1 MRRYI
6 IWSLLVSITLLCSA
20 TNLAAK
26 SDKIDGGNYTT
37 KDSEF
42 YLTPEQLLF
51 IRPGLVMDITNVVI
65 PADRKAEVTFTLADP
80 AGLPLDRTGIYTPG
94 PVSTSFI
101 IANIPAGEEAYYS
114 YTKRIQTSPIT
125 GNSAEQGTS
134 DSGGTYTEL
143 SIGTYKYK
151 FGTVLPEG
159 YDRDTT
165 HTVGIYAS
173 RNLSE
178 FELSTY
184 YDNELEHFVPSGS
197 SQPMPRDIVTTE
209 TCNGR
214 CHDPLAI
221 HGGSRRDIGLCILC
235 HNPNQDIDPD
245 TGNSVDMPVMVHKIH
260 MGAGLANGYNVIGYM
275 QSNHDYSDVVYP
287 GAINDCESCH
297 TGGTPTADMPLVAS
311 PNPVPVCDGSGVG
324 AT

>member
-1 MRRYI
+1 MRIRI
-6 IWSLLVSITLLCSA
+6 LWSLLVSIAFLCSA

-26 SDKIDGGNYTT
+26 SEAVDSGSYTA

-101 IANIPAGEEAYYS
+101 LANIPAGEEAYYS
-114 YTKRIQTSPIT
+114 YTSRIQTSPIT
-125 GNSAEQGTS
+125 GDSAEQASS
-134 DSGGTYTEL
+134 DSGGSYTEIA
-143 SIGTYKYK
+143 IGTYMYK

-159 YDRDTT
+159 YDADVT

-184 YDNELEHFVPSGS
+184 YANELEHFVPSGS
-197 SQPMPRDIVTTE
+197 SEPMPRDIVTTE

-214 CHDPLAI
+214 CHQGLAL
-221 HGGSRRDIGLCILC
+221 HGGSRREIG
-235 HNPNQDIDPD
+235 DRK
-245 TGNSVDMPVMVHKIH
+245 SVV
-260 MGAGLANGYNVIGYM
+260 
-275 QSNHDYSDVVYP
+275 
-287 GAINDCESCH
+287 
-297 TGGTPTADMPLVAS
+297 
-311 PNPVPVCDGSGVG
+311 
-324 AT
+324 